1 MNANARYFEFHD
13 AIQSSLTI
21 SKSRVELTFSH
32 ISGYFETD
40 QPELFDVKSCSGP
53 LIITNAR
60 SANLSLPL
68 VDRIEAADGVLLVNG
83 HEVSLGREVSFAG
96 NCRVSLT
103 LVGYGERSGELIV
116 EGSNVDF
123 HCETVGRLM
132 EQFHGAI

>member
-1 MNANARYFEFHD
+1 MNANAVYFEFHD
-13 AIQSSLTI
+13 SILSSLTI

-40 QPELFDVKSCSGP
+40 QPELFNVKSCSGS

-60 SANLSLPL
+60 SANLTAPL
-68 VDRIEAADGVLLVNG
+68 DERIEVAGGVILVNG

-103 LVGYGERSGELIV
+103 LVGHGELII
-116 EGSNVDF
+116 EGSNFDF
-123 HCETVGRLM
+123 RCETVGRLM
-132 EQFHGAI
+132 EEFHGAI